1 MSSTGSRFSSGTLDS
16 GFRRNDNY
24 LPSLTFCEFIRSEDI
39 MNYNY
44 VLKELRHHHNRTLVN
59 ILGIGIGIALFV
71 SINAVSTAYQK
82 AVSLPFKNLGADI
95 VVQRPEKRA
104 VDSGLP
110 PASMRGIRLPFS
122 NQLLPFEDLEKLKTI
137 EGVDSMASSL
147 LLWEFDK
154 GGFRTIMGVDL
165 AQPVLGPVK
174 VKDWL
179 KEGRFPHKEGEVVIE
194 KHYAKFQQKRM
205 GDTLEIN
212 GRPFSVVGLLEIKEG
227 SQIASANL
235 YLSLQDAQ
243 TLLGGESGGVHP
255 VRNSSERLNPA
266 GLRSNP
272 AIDEAIE
279 QRGII
284 SNGVNVVYLRLKDP
298 ALLSQVKTSIARQLN
313 GVSVASSDSS
323 LELMGGVSKISDQF
337 SFIVSLIALGGAV
350 FLIVKAM
357 LSNLVERSREIGIL
371 KAVGWTE
378 RDVQKQLMGEVFL
391 QSLLGGVF
399 GIMMGYFF
407 SYLLGFL
414 SIPVSTPWELNLLP
428 AFAKDTAAAAQTV
441 RLPVSISFSLAAI
454 SIGLSILTGG
464 LASFAMGKR
473 TSRMK
478 PAEILR
484 RL

>member
-1 MSSTGSRFSSGTLDS
+1 
-16 GFRRNDNY
+16 
-24 LPSLTFCEFIRSEDI
+24 
-39 MNYNY
+39 MNYSY

-71 SINAVSTAYQK
+71 SINAVNTAYQR
-82 AVSLPFKNLGADI
+82 AASLPFKNLGADV
-95 VVQRPEKRA
+95 VVQLPEKRA
-104 VDSGLP
+104 VDSGQP

-122 NQLLPFEDLEKLKTI
+122 NQILPSEELEKLTTI
-137 EGVDSMASSL
+137 QGVDSMASSL

-174 VKDWL
+174 VKEWL
-179 KEGRFPHKEGEVVIE
+179 KEGRFPQKEGEVVIE
-194 KHYAKFQQKRM
+194 KHYAKFQHKKM

-227 SQIASANL
+227 SQIASANI
-235 YLSLQDAQ
+235 YLPLQDAQ
-243 TLLGGESGGVHP
+243 SLLGGESGGV
-255 VRNSSERLNPA
+255 N
-266 GLRSNP
+266 
-272 AIDEAIE
+272 I
-279 QRGII
+279 
-284 SNGVNVVYLRLKDP
+284 VYLRLKNP
-298 ALLSQVKTSIARQLN
+298 SLLSQVKIDIAKKLN
-313 GVSVASSDSS
+313 GVSVTSSDSF

-337 SFIVSLIALGGAV
+337 SFVVSIIALGGAV

-391 QSLLGGVF
+391 QSLAGGVF
-399 GIMMGYFF
+399 GILMGYFF

-441 RLPVSISFSLAAI
+441 RLPVSISAGLTGISLALSLAA
-454 SIGLSILTGG
+454 GVM
-464 LASFAMGKR
+464 ASYFMGKR
-473 TSRMK
+473 TARMK

>member
-1 MSSTGSRFSSGTLDS
+1 
-16 GFRRNDNY
+16 
-24 LPSLTFCEFIRSEDI
+24 
-39 MNYNY
+39 MNYSY

-82 AVSLPFKNLGADI
+82 AVSLPFKNLGADV

-104 VDSGLP
+104 VDSRQA

-122 NQLLPFEDLEKLKTI
+122 NQILPSQDLEKLKTI
-137 EGVDSMASSL
+137 EGVDSLASSL

-165 AQPVLGPVK
+165 AQPILGPVK
-174 VKDWL
+174 VKEWL
-179 KEGRFPHKEGEVVIE
+179 KEGRFPQKDGEVVIE
-194 KHYAKFQQKRM
+194 KHYAKFQHKKM
-205 GDTLEIN
+205 GDPLEIN
-212 GRPFSVVGLLEIKEG
+212 GRPFNVVGLLEIKEG
-227 SQIASANL
+227 SQIASSNI
-235 YLSLQDAQ
+235 YLPLQDAQ
-243 TLLGGESGGVHP
+243 NLLGGESGGV
-255 VRNSSERLNPA
+255 N
-266 GLRSNP
+266 
-272 AIDEAIE
+272 I
-279 QRGII
+279 
-284 SNGVNVVYLRLKDP
+284 VYLRLKNP
-298 ALLSQVKTSIARQLN
+298 SLLSQVKTTIARQLN
-313 GVSVASSDSS
+313 GVSVASSDSF

-337 SFIVSLIALGGAV
+337 SFVVSIIALGGAV

-391 QSLLGGVF
+391 QSLAGGVF
-399 GIMMGYFF
+399 GILMGYFF

-441 RLPVSISFSLAAI
+441 RLPVSISASLAGI
-454 SIGLSILTGG
+454 SLALSLVAGG
-464 LASFAMGKR
+464 MASYFMGKR
-473 TSRMK
+473 TARMK

-484 RL
+484 TL

>member
-1 MSSTGSRFSSGTLDS
+1 MQY
-16 GFRRNDNY
+16 FRTSY
-24 LPSLTFCEFIRSEDI
+24 ETIKSEDI
-39 MNYNY
+39 MNYSY

-82 AVSLPFKNLGADI
+82 AVSLPFKNLGADV

-104 VDSGLP
+104 VDSGQP
-110 PASMRGIRLPFS
+110 PASMRGVRLPFS
-122 NQLLPFEDLEKLKTI
+122 NQLLPSGDLEKLKTI

-154 GGFRTIMGVDL
+154 SGFRTIMGVDL
-165 AQPVLGPVK
+165 AQPILGPVK

-179 KEGRFPHKEGEVVIE
+179 KEGRFPQKEGEIVLE
-194 KHYAKFQQKRM
+194 KHYAKFQHKKL
-205 GDTLEIN
+205 GDAVEIN

-227 SQIASANL
+227 SQIASANI
-235 YLSLQDAQ
+235 YLPLSDAQ
-243 TLLGGESGGVHP
+243 TLVGG
-255 VRNSSERLNPA
+255 
-266 GLRSNP
+266 
-272 AIDEAIE
+272 D
-279 QRGII
+279 
-284 SNGVNVVYLRLKDP
+284 SNGVNIVYLRLKNP
-298 ALLSQVKTSIARQLN
+298 SLLSQVKTNIAGKLN

-391 QSLLGGVF
+391 QSLAGGVL
-399 GIMMGYFF
+399 GVLMGYFF

-414 SIPVSTPWELNLLP
+414 SIPVSTSWELNLLP

-441 RLPVSISFSLAAI
+441 RLPVSLSAGLTAISLALSLAAG
-454 SIGLSILTGG
+454 SM
-464 LASFAMGKR
+464 ASYFMGKR
-473 TSRMK
+473 TARMK

-484 RL
+484 QL

>member
-1 MSSTGSRFSSGTLDS
+1 
-16 GFRRNDNY
+16 
-24 LPSLTFCEFIRSEDI
+24 
-39 MNYNY
+39 MNYSY
-44 VLKELRHHHNRTLVN
+44 VLKELRYHHNRTLVN

-82 AVSLPFKNLGADI
+82 AVSLPFKNLGADV

-104 VDSGLP
+104 VDSGQP

-122 NQLLPFEDLEKLKTI
+122 NQLLPSGDLEKLKTI

-154 GGFRTIMGVDL
+154 SGFRTIMGVDL
-165 AQPVLGPVK
+165 TQPSLGPVK

-179 KEGRFPHKEGEVVIE
+179 KEGRFPQKEGEVVLE
-194 KHYAKFQQKRM
+194 KHYAKFHHTQI
-205 GDTLEIN
+205 GGTVEIN

-227 SQIASANL
+227 SQIASANI
-235 YLSLQDAQ
+235 YLPLSDAQ
-243 TLLGGESGGVHP
+243 TLVGGESGGGNP
-255 VRNSSERLNPA
+255 VRNSSGALTPT
-266 GLRSNP
+266 GIIVKSNP
-272 AIDEAIE
+272 AIGGTVE

-284 SNGVNVVYLRLKDP
+284 SNGVNIVYLRLKNP
-298 ALLSQVKTSIARQLN
+298 SLLSQVKTSIARQLN

-337 SFIVSLIALGGAV
+337 SFIVSIIALGGAV

-391 QSLLGGVF
+391 QSLLGGVL
-399 GIMMGYFF
+399 GIVMGYFF

-428 AFAKDTAAAAQTV
+428 AFAKDAAAAAQTV
-441 RLPVSISFSLAAI
+441 RLPVSISAGLTAISLALSLAA
-454 SIGLSILTGG
+454 GG
-464 LASFAMGKR
+464 MASYFMGKR
-473 TSRMK
+473 TARMK

-484 RL
+484 QL

>member
-1 MSSTGSRFSSGTLDS
+1 M
-16 GFRRNDNY
+16 RRHAGLSNGVK
-24 LPSLTFCEFIRSEDI
+24 SEDI
-39 MNYNY
+39 MNYSY

-104 VDSGLP
+104 VDSGQP

-122 NQLLPFEDLEKLKTI
+122 NQLLPSQDLEKLKTV

-165 AQPVLGPVK
+165 TQPSLGPVK
-174 VKDWL
+174 VKEWL
-179 KEGRFPHKEGEVVIE
+179 KEGRFPQKDGEVVLE
-194 KHYAKFQQKRM
+194 KHYAKFQHKKI
-205 GDTLEIN
+205 GDAVEIN
-212 GRPFSVVGLLEIKEG
+212 GHPFSVVGLLEIKEG
-227 SQIASANL
+227 SQIASANI
-235 YLSLQDAQ
+235 YLPLQDAQ
-243 TLLGGESGGVHP
+243 GLLGGESSGVNP
-255 VRNSSERLNPA
+255 VRNPSGALNPA
-266 GLRSNP
+266 LRGGAPYGAEPGIILKSNP
-272 AIDEAIE
+272 AIGGTVE

-284 SNGVNVVYLRLKDP
+284 SNGVNIVYLRLKNP
-298 ALLSQVKTSIARQLN
+298 SLLSQVKTDIARQLN
-313 GVSVASSDSS
+313 GVSVTSSDSS

-399 GIMMGYFF
+399 GILMGYFF

-428 AFAKDTAAAAQTV
+428 AFAKDAEAAAKTV
-441 RLPVSISFSLAAI
+441 RLPVSISAGLAAVSLA
-454 SIGLSILTGG
+454 LSLVAGG
-464 LASFAMGKR
+464 MASYVMGKR
-473 TSRMK
+473 TARMK

-484 RL
+484 QL

>member
-1 MSSTGSRFSSGTLDS
+1 
-16 GFRRNDNY
+16 
-24 LPSLTFCEFIRSEDI
+24 
-39 MNYNY
+39 MNYSY

-82 AVSLPFKNLGADI
+82 AASLPFKNLGADV
-95 VVQRPEKRA
+95 VVQRSEKRG

-122 NQLLPFEDLEKLKTI
+122 NQILPSQDLEKLKAI
-137 EGVDSMASSL
+137 DGVDSIASSL

-165 AQPVLGPVK
+165 TQPILGPVK

-179 KEGRFPHKEGEVVIE
+179 KEGRFPQKEGEAVLE
-194 KHYAKFQQKRM
+194 KHYAKFQHKKI

-212 GRPFSVVGLLEIKEG
+212 GRPFSLVGLLEIKEG
-227 SQIASANL
+227 AQIASANI
-235 YLSLQDAQ
+235 YLSLLDAQ
-243 TLLGGESGGVHP
+243 SLVGGESGSVNP
-255 VRNSSERLNPA
+255 VRNSSGALNTAGIITDPA
-266 GLRSNP
+266 P
-272 AIDEAIE
+272 ATE
-279 QRGII
+279 QRSII
-284 SNGVNVVYLRLKDP
+284 SNGVNIVYLRLKNP
-298 ALLSQVKTSIARQLN
+298 SLLSQVKTSIARQLN

-337 SFIVSLIALGGAV
+337 SFIASIIALGGAV

-391 QSLLGGVF
+391 QSLAGGIF
-399 GIMMGYFF
+399 GILMGYFF

-441 RLPVSISFSLAAI
+441 RLPVSISAGLTGISLALSLAA
-454 SIGLSILTGG
+454 GG
-464 LASFAMGKR
+464 MASYVMGKR
-473 TSRMK
+473 TARMK

-484 RL
+484 QL

>member
-1 MSSTGSRFSSGTLDS
+1 
-16 GFRRNDNY
+16 
-24 LPSLTFCEFIRSEDI
+24 
-39 MNYNY
+39 MNYRY

-104 VDSGLP
+104 VDSGQP

-122 NQLLPFEDLEKLKTI
+122 NELLPSQDLEKLKAI
-137 EGVDSMASSL
+137 EGVDSMSSSL

-165 AQPVLGPVK
+165 AQPSLGPVK
-174 VKDWL
+174 VKEWL
-179 KEGRFPHKEGEVVIE
+179 KEGRFPQKGGEVVVE
-194 KHYAKFQQKRM
+194 KHYAKFQHKKM
-205 GDTLEIN
+205 GDMLEIN
-212 GRPFSVVGLLEIKEG
+212 GRSFNVVGLLEIKEG

-243 TLLGGESGGVHP
+243 TLFGG
-255 VRNSSERLNPA
+255 
-266 GLRSNP
+266 
-272 AIDEAIE
+272 D
-279 QRGII
+279 
-284 SNGVNVVYLRLKDP
+284 SNGVNVVYLRLKNP
-298 ALLSQVKTSIARQLN
+298 SLLSQVKTSIARQLN

-357 LSNLVERSREIGIL
+357 LSNLVERSREVGIL

-391 QSLLGGVF
+391 QSLLGGVL
-399 GIMMGYFF
+399 GILMGYFF

-441 RLPVSISFSLAAI
+441 RLPVSISVSLAAI
-454 SIGLSILTGG
+454 SLALSLVAGG
-464 LASFAMGKR
+464 MASIVMGKR
-473 TSRMK
+473 IARMK

-484 RL
+484 QL